1 MRILQICSA
10 TEIGGGEVHVADLTR
25 SLVERGHTL
34 HLAVRPNSPLLN
46 PLAGLEVTW
55 HDVPLRNSVDL
66 QSVRAIAAIIAEHAI
81 NIVHA
86 HVARDY
92 LVAAMACR
100 KFRRTRLVLTRHHY
114 FPLSQNAAYK
124 WLLQDVAAFIAVS
137 ASVRDSII
145 ARLRVPPER
154 VHIIPNW
161 IDPARLQAVDRRAA
175 SASLNMRSKLA
186 VACIG
191 ELTRAKGVEDFIR
204 AAARVARSRTD
215 VEFLIAGEER
225 ESRQEFTGE
234 LKELAE
240 RLGITSRVRFLGHVD
255 NIPELLA
262 AVDVVVVPSWDE
274 GFSLVTLESL
284 AARRSVIASDVGG
297 IRDIVQDNVTGML
310 FPPKDANTLANKLL
324 WVLSDAPLRER
335 LGSQGQE
342 DVTRRFARE
351 QVIDRIEELY
361 SEVLQTSTK

>member
-10 TEIGGGEVHVADLTR
+10 TEMGGGEFHVADLTR
-25 SLVERGHTL
+25 SLVQRGHTL
-34 HLAVRPNSPLLN
+34 HLAVRPGSPL
-46 PLAGLEVTW
+46 PDVLAGIDVTW
-55 HDVPLRNSVDL
+55 HELPLRNSVDL
-66 QSVRAIAAIIAEHAI
+66 QSVRAIAGIAVEHSMNIIHG
-81 NIVHA
+81 

-100 KFRRTRLVLTRHHY
+100 RLRRTKLVLTRHHY
-114 FPLSQNAAYK
+114 LPLSQNAAYK

-145 ARLRVPPER
+145 ARLRLAPER

-161 IDPARLQAVDRRAA
+161 IDPGRLQTVERKTARE
-175 SASLNMRSKLA
+175 SLNLQSRLG

-191 ELTRAKGVEDFIR
+191 EVTRAKGIEDFIR
-204 AAARVARSRTD
+204 AAGRVARSRTD
-215 VEFLIAGEER
+215 VDFLIAGQER
-225 ESRQEFTGE
+225 DPEQPFTSD

-255 NIPELLA
+255 NVPELLA

-284 AARRSVIASDVGG
+284 AARRAVVASDVGG
-297 IRDIVQDNVTGML
+297 IRDIVQDNITGML

-324 WVLSDAPLRER
+324 WVLSDTPLRER
-335 LGSQGQE
+335 LGNQGQQ
-342 DVTRRFARE
+342 DVTRRFARD
-351 QVIDRIEELY
+351 QVIDRIEALY
-361 SEVLQTSTK
+361 NEVLQSPKK